1 MSRPSLPVVL
11 LLLDLVCAVALAA
24 WTSGCS
30 GQTVLDEHNGAAL
43 VQTSSTTPM
52 VDSDDVPAHTVVLS
66 AADGT
71 ETRLPH
77 TRAAALWPTTD
88 AADRVVVVD
97 HDARLFVQ
105 QGATRR
111 ALLDQVVGTPVV
123 LDSQRVIAARET
135 EPGESDLWILTADG
149 QPPRALAAA
158 PGADDSA
165 FVLDDGRVL
174 FVSGRTGV
182 ASLWVVAADAAA
194 TPRQL
199 TNQGQRPGALTSS
212 FVPPPA
218 GPVRQQGATVV
229 YDVDGVPWQV
239 NVTSGAAAPAIAVQG
254 VR

>member
-11 LLLDLVCAVALAA
+11 LLLDVVCSVALAA
-24 WTSGCS
+24 LTSGCN
-30 GQTVLDEHNGAAL
+30 GQTVLDERNGAAL
-43 VQTSSTTPM
+43 VQTGTTPQM
-52 VDSDDVPAHTVVLS
+52 VDSDDVPTHTVVLS
-66 AADGT
+66 AADGS

-77 TRAAALWPTTD
+77 TRAAALWPTP
-88 AADRVVVVD
+88 AGVSRVVVVD

-105 QGATRR
+105 QGPTRR

-123 LDSQRVIAARET
+123 LDSQRIVAARQT

-182 ASLWVVAADAAA
+182 ASLWVVAADPA
-194 TPRQL
+194 TFRSRHAGFSTALVGGWSGTLDDDDGAMSPATTIRTLKINWQI
-199 TNQGQRPGALTSS
+199 TNQHRPKSTTNEK
-212 FVPPPA
+212 FI
-218 GPVRQQGATVV
+218 R
-229 YDVDGVPWQV
+229 
-239 NVTSGAAAPAIAVQG
+239 
-254 VR
+254 